1 MDFLTSFVKK
11 YYIVAILAILGLDFV
26 CRKLDFFRNFNLQDW
41 YNFFG
46 IFGSIGSA
54 TAFITIFF
62 VYKTLIAQNRT
73 NQLVIQS
80 WKYQFLQTEIEKLE
94 KKYED
99 NDSLFKAIM
108 SKFIKLDTHENDLGI
123 DKKTG
128 QTYTQV
134 VITEDEINR
143 LIAIVDIFEN
153 CILVSKELSNIGI
166 SFNTA
171 ENLFNRIYKFGIRDI
186 ALYLNDASFHVPP
199 NLKFEVK
206 CYIEKVD
213 KINRMLEHKS

>member
-1 MDFLTSFVKK
+1 MDLLTSFVKK

-54 TAFITIFF
+54 TAFVTIFF

-80 WKYQFLQTEIEKLE
+80 WKYQFLQAEIEKLE
-94 KKYED
+94 KKYKD
-99 NDSLFKAIM
+99 NDSLFKAVK
-108 SKFIKLDTHENDLGI
+108 SKFIKLSLYENLGI
-123 DKKTG
+123 DKKTE
-128 QTYTQV
+128 QPYTQV

-153 CILVSKELSNIGI
+153 CILVSKELSNMGI

-171 ENLFNRIYKFGIRDI
+171 ENLFNRSYKLGIQDI
-186 ALYLNDASFHVPP
+186 VSYLNDASYHVPP
-199 NLKFEVK
+199 NLKFAVK
-206 CYIEKVD
+206 CYIMKVY
-213 KINRMLEHKS
+213 KINRMLEHKF